1 MQSTAGDAK
10 KCITSMAI
18 SGMQRARRTL
28 NDHAP
33 SNPRCDIRPH
43 PLNRRER
50 GLTLLE
56 LLTVIAIVSIL
67 LAILL
72 SAFSRSRTQAKATV
86 DIAHL
91 HQLGLAA
98 SMYTED
104 QGGHPYS
111 VAVLGHTDYAD
122 GKIYASANDPSPVGM
137 LNEFLA
143 KVKADMDRFAPGDK
157 TLWLKEQLPYKA
169 SYVGIGDVHMRH
181 YLIEEKLSKLSNAGW
196 AICVIEHK
204 PGQKFPY
211 YRPPYAYLRLHM
223 DSSVK
228 QYRSAYRMTQ
238 DGRVTDMIDLFGEQ
252 RSDSE

>member
-1 MQSTAGDAK
+1 MK
-10 KCITSMAI
+10 
-18 SGMQRARRTL
+18 RRDL
-28 NDHAP
+28 
-33 SNPRCDIRPH
+33 
-43 PLNRRER
+43 

-56 LLTVIAIVSIL
+56 LLTVIAIISIL

-72 SAFSRSRTQAKATV
+72 SAFGRSRTQAKATV
-86 DIAHL
+86 DIAQL

-104 QGGHPYS
+104 LGGNPYS
-111 VAVLGHTDYAD
+111 VAVLGHTDYASSN
-122 GKIYASANDPSPVGM
+122 IYASPNDPSPSGL

-143 KVKADMDRFAPGDK
+143 KVKTDMERLAPWDK
-157 TLWLKEQLPYKA
+157 TLWMKVPLPYKA
-169 SYVGIGDVHMRH
+169 SYVGIGDIHMRY
-181 YLIEEKLSKLSNAGW
+181 YLIEEKLQKLSNAGW

-204 PGQKFPY
+204 SGQKFPY
-211 YRPPYAYLRLHM
+211 YRPPYTYLRLHM

-252 RSDSE
+252 RSDSK